1 MSRAAGK
8 VTLTRSETRVQT
20 FLLVFGSLGFIV
32 TLIVY
37 NTTGHWWPM
46 AIYIATYL
54 VLGGLFT
61 VHVLRTRRWSIRQ
74 LGQLR
79 RSRRSGQAR

>member
-1 MSRAAGK
+1 MTK
-8 VTLTRSETRVQT
+8 NETRVQS
-20 FLLVFGSLGFIV
+20 FLFIFGFLGFTV

-54 VLGGLFT
+54 VLGGLFAM
-61 VHVLRTRRWSIRQ
+61 HVLRTRRQSIRQ
-74 LGQLR
+74 LVPLR
-79 RSRRSGQAR
+79 RSSRSRQPR